1 VVLEYPLSI
10 LKEAFASP
18 LSVTAALFFG
28 ALLLAE
34 TSVRTIRMPRIAAL
48 ILAGALIGWA
58 RKYFPRE
65 DQLPVPSKLL
75 EALAM
80 VLLFEVGQRVPLG
93 WIRSNPWLLLASIG
107 ESAIAFGLIFAA
119 LKYGFGLSSIESGFV
134 AVICMAASPIVVMSV
149 SKDLRARGQ
158 VAERA
163 LLFSTLSSVYAV
175 LAMQLLTAGYLAAA
189 HAKLDVAMQP
199 VFQLLGSFVLGA
211 IAAGVLRLYAW
222 GTRASGAILT
232 IGVISLCVLLFAC
245 APPLGLSPTLTALFF
260 GLSVRVTDRSHRLLA
275 YQSSESGVVL
285 TLAYFI
291 LLGASFAWPNS
302 GEVAVMAGV
311 VVAIRALAKVGSNAL
326 LAPSCALQPRKGAL
340 VGLALSP
347 LSSLALALAAGITEH
362 PGLERAGQTAIA
374 VVLAMALLG
383 PLVTEAAL
391 RLAGEPTRHEP

>member
-1 VVLEYPLSI
+1 MVLEYPLSI

>member
-1 VVLEYPLSI
+1 
-10 LKEAFASP
+10 
-18 LSVTAALFFG
+18 
-28 ALLLAE
+28 
-34 TSVRTIRMPRIAAL
+34 M
-48 ILAGALIGWA
+48 
-58 RKYFPRE
+58 
-65 DQLPVPSKLL
+65 PVPSKLL

-93 WIRSNPWLLLASIG
+93 WVRDNPWLLVASVG
-107 ESAIAFGLIFAA
+107 ESAVAFGSIFAA
-119 LKYGFGLSSIESGFV
+119 LTYGFGLAPMESGFV

-189 HAKLDVAMQP
+189 HAQLGVALQP

-211 IAAGVLRLYAW
+211 IAAGALRLYATA
-222 GTRASGAILT
+222 TRASGATLT
-232 IGVISLCVLLFAC
+232 IGVICLSLLLFAC
-245 APPLGLSPTLTALFF
+245 APPLRLSPTLSALFF
-260 GLSVRVTDRSHRLLA
+260 GLAVRVTDRSHRLLA

-291 LLGASFAWPNS
+291 LLGASFAWPSS
-302 GEVAVMAGV
+302 GKIAVMAAV
-311 VVAIRALAKVGSNAL
+311 VVAIRALAKIASNAL
-326 LAPSCALQPRKGAL
+326 LAPSSALQPRKGAL

-347 LSSLALALAAGITEH
+347 LSSLALALAASIH
-362 PGLERAGQTAIA
+362 AQAGLERAAQTAIV

-383 PLVTEAAL
+383 PLVTEAAF
-391 RLAGEPTRHEP
+391 RLAGEPTRREP

>member
-1 VVLEYPLSI
+1 LVLEYPLVI
-10 LKEAFASP
+10 VKDAFTSP
-18 LSVTAALFFG
+18 LGVTAALFFV

-34 TSVRTIRMPRIAAL
+34 AAVRTIRVPRIAAL

-58 RKYFPRE
+58 RRYFPLE
-65 DQLPVPSKLL
+65 DQMPVPSKLL

-80 VLLFEVGQRVPLG
+80 VLLFEVGQRVPLD

-107 ESAIAFGLIFAA
+107 EAGIAFILIFAT
-119 LKYGFGLSSIESGFV
+119 LNYGFGLSRMESGFV
-134 AVICMAASPIVVMSV
+134 GVICMAASPIVVMSV

-175 LAMQLLTAGYLAAA
+175 LAMQFLTAGYLAAA
-189 HAKLDVAMQP
+189 HAQLAVALQP

-211 IAAGVLRLYAW
+211 VAAGALRVYAW
-222 GTRASGAILT
+222 ATRANGATLT
-232 IGVISLCVLLFAC
+232 IGVISLCLLLFAC
-245 APPLGLSPTLTALFF
+245 APPLGLSPTLSALFF
-260 GLSVRVTDRSHRLLA
+260 GLAVRVTDRSHRLLA

-291 LLGASFAWPNS
+291 LLGASFAWPSS
-302 GEVAVMAGV
+302 GKIAVMAAV
-311 VVAIRALAKVGSNAL
+311 VVAIRTLAKVASNAL
-326 LAPSCALQPRKGAL
+326 LAPSSALQPRKGAL

-347 LSSLALALAAGITEH
+347 LSSLALALAAGITMH
-362 PGLERAGQTAIA
+362 DGLVRAGQTAIA

-391 RLAGEPTRHEP
+391 RLAGEPTRHEA